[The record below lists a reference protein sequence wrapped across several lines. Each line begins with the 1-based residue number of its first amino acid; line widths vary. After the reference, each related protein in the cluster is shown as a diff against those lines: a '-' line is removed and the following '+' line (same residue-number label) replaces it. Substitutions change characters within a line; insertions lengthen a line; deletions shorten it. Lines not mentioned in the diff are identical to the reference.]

1 MCRKF
6 MKDLVGIGRDRT
18 MMVVPNEF
26 RDSPRKSDI
35 DAGDLWR
42 NAVMQDACIPRGL
55 QGREMQ
61 GTKRQRE

>member
-1 MCRKF
+1 
-6 MKDLVGIGRDRT
+6 

-26 RDSPRKSDI
+26 RNETPIKSDA

-42 NAVMQDACIPRGL
+42 NAVMQHACIPRGL

-61 GTKRQRE
+61 GTNLGSAKKK